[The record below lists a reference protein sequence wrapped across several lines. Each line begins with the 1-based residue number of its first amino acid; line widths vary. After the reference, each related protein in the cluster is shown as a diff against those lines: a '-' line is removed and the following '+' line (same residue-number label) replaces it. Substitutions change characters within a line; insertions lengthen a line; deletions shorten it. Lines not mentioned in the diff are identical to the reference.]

1 MTGLFPACGPSC
13 FRKKQI
19 DALKYAEDSEKK
31 DIALYG
37 HGYVMDK
44 KQKAATSEADA
55 QVEEYRR
62 RFKDIPEAENSE
74 YVENLKYN
82 IERNATLARILN
94 RLNTFFTTNASSSNS
109 SWTWVFGAFLD
120 FIITILGL
128 LVIYLAYTYFFPSR
142 MVGGKRL
149 GK

>member
-19 DALKYAEDSEKK
+19 DALKYAEESEEK

-44 KQKAATSEADA
+44 KQKAATAEADA
-55 QVEEYRR
+55 QVAEYRKM
-62 RFKDIPEAENSE
+62 FNDIPEVEDSE
-74 YVENLKYN
+74 YVGDLKYN
-82 IERNATLARILN
+82 IERKATLARILN
-94 RLNTFFTTNASSSNS
+94 RLNTFFSVQPSSSNS
-109 SWTWVFGAFLD
+109 SWTWVFGAILD
-120 FIITILGL
+120 LIITILGIF
-128 LVIYLAYTYFFPSR
+128 VIYLAYNYFFPST
-142 MVGGKRL
+142 MTGGKRL